1 MKKFSRAMAILV
13 VALLMISSCAFANE
27 NISVSATYEDG
38 VLSWTVRNFC
48 GGSYEVSCGGF
59 SMQWMFEKGS
69 KPVALTSKTIT
80 VKDAEGHTDSGTVKV
95 IGAPEEPET
104 TTPAP
109 ETTTPAPETTTPAP
123 ETTTPAPE
131 TTTPAP
137 ETTTPVPETT
147 TPAPETTTPA
157 PETTTPA
164 PATTTP
170 APSTDDDDEVPK
182 TGDSATASFLMGG
195 AMVLAA
201 AYLLLRRRV
210 HSK

>member
-137 ETTTPVPETT
+137 
-147 TPAPETTTPA
+147 
-157 PETTTPA
+157 
-164 PATTTP
+164 ATTTP

>member
-123 ETTTPAPE
+123 ETTTP
-131 TTTPAP
+131 
-137 ETTTPVPETT
+137 VPETT

-157 PETTTPA
+157 PETPTPA
-164 PATTTP
+164 PVEPENTTP

>member
-109 ETTTPAPETTTPAP
+109 
-123 ETTTPAPE
+123 
-131 TTTPAP
+131 
-137 ETTTPVPETT
+137 
-147 TPAPETTTPA
+147 
-157 PETTTPA
+157 
-164 PATTTP
+164 ATTTP

>member
-95 IGAPEEPET
+95 IGGTEEPEETPTPTPEEPEQTPTPTPDLPENTTSAPEEPENT
-104 TTPAP
+104 TSAP
-109 ETTTPAPETTTPAP
+109 EEPENTTSAPVEP
-123 ETTTPAPE
+123 EN
-131 TTTPAP
+131 
-137 ETTTPVPETT
+137 
-147 TPAPETTTPA
+147 
-157 PETTTPA
+157 
-164 PATTTP
+164 TTP
-170 APSTDDDDEVPK
+170 APSADDDDEVPK